1 MRSFDT
7 TPKKSRPRSA
17 YRWTANVMILIGL
30 AAFPTAVFKGVAD
43 ANIYNSPFDVIDSV
57 EDGGKGFL
65 PIVID
70 PNSELGISAAP
81 TLTSGDGGAAI
92 GDEDLLE
99 VMNVIRSSQKMT
111 QSGGVSEILIPD
123 RIVIPSIN
131 LDTRILLADYKEIP
145 FWGKVYKQWT
155 APNAQAVGWHYDS
168 ATLGQLGNTVLN
180 GHHNIYGEVF
190 RYLADLEQ
198 GSIIYLYSGDKVFS
212 YVVAQVDIL
221 PEKYQSVEQRVDN
234 AKWTLP
240 SEDERI
246 TLISCWPYESNT
258 HRVIVVAIPTEL
270 EGEAP

>member
-1 MRSFDT
+1 
-7 TPKKSRPRSA
+7 
-17 YRWTANVMILIGL
+17 MILIGL
-30 AAFPTAVFKGVAD
+30 VAFPTAVFKGITD
-43 ANIYNSPFDVIDSV
+43 ANTYNSPFDVIDSI

-70 PNSELGISAAP
+70 PDSELGISAAP
-81 TLTSGDGGAAI
+81 TLSSGEMVAAV
-92 GDEDLLE
+92 GEDELRE
-99 VMNVIRSSQKMT
+99 VMDVIRSSQYKGT
-111 QSGGVSEILIPD
+111 VGAVDNILIPD

-131 LDTRILLADYKEIP
+131 VDSRILLADFKEIP

-155 APNAQAVGWHYDS
+155 APNANAAGWHYDS
-168 ATLGQLGNTVLN
+168 ATLGQPGNTVLN

-258 HRVIVVAIPTEL
+258 HRVIVVAIPIEL